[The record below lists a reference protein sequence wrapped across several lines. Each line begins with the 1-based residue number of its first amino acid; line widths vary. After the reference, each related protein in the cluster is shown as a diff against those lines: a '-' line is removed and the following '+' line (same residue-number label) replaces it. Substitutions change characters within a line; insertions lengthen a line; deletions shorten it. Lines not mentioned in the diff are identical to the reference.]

1 MPHTPSLVLCAIF
14 DLCFSMHIFLTD
26 VVSGM
31 SGAKLCQSLSDD
43 PLCKNNVGFYAVSLF
58 LFAIILCTGNVDL
71 ATAH

>member
-1 MPHTPSLVLCAIF
+1 LIRAFQCLFIVA
-14 DLCFSMHIFLTD
+14 D

-31 SGAKLCQSLSDD
+31 SGAYLGLSLSVD